1 MISNALK
8 LYLCL
13 AIWGWWHWWI
23 KRLPLFSLW
32 LISPLV
38 NFLPKHCDVSTSFFW
53 CDQDNRN
60 HPPVLLCRDD
70 ELASFSWCSGFAFS
84 LISFDAPWC
93 SWCTGC
99 RYQGPLPP
107 HTPTSSPI
115 PLGSALWVLPFGK
128 LWHLQIRPAT
138 LSDVAKSEL
147 IFLFMV
153 GAKKPARHH

>member
-1 MISNALK
+1 MPGNLGDGGTDGSSVS
-8 LYLCL
+8 LCL
-13 AIWGWWHWWI
+13 VFDLSH
-23 KRLPLFSLW
+23 PS
-32 LISPLV
+32 
-38 NFLPKHCDVSTSFFW
+38 STSFQSIVMFHKFFW

-107 HTPTSSPI
+107 HTPTSPPI
-115 PLGSALWVLPFGK
+115 PLGSGLWVLPFGK